1 MVENFHEA
9 TSKGRLISSGP
20 AIRSETGLAK
30 RFFGAHMNILRS
42 FSLAFAAFAAHSLL
56 AQTAI
61 AEVRDLPVGSTVTVR
76 GIVTNGSELGGIRY
90 VQDASAGI
98 AAFPGSG
105 STNGFN
111 PSLGADLT
119 VTGRLKLY
127 NGLLEIDPVLSFTV
141 HSNGNA
147 LPSAQQITPA
157 GINESTESELVRI
170 NGCSL
175 SNAGGTFAVG
185 NLSFT
190 SSGQSANIYLRSGHP
205 LIGTTIP
212 AGIIDLVGIVSQFS
226 SANPP
231 VGGYQLL
238 LRNSADLISSTSI
251 TIVGDVGQTSIL
263 PNGFTLNWNTN
274 LSGSARVRYGPTPS
288 MASIAAPTATGT
300 AHSAQLNGLLPASSY
315 YAQPYSVRGS
325 DTAFAPM
332 RLYSTASADPGSIRL
347 YFNKPV
353 DASVAL
359 GPVAINLG
367 SDLDDT
373 LKFYMDRA
381 VSTLDIAVYNT
392 TSSLLV
398 GAANDAKARGVQ
410 VRWIAEASNSN
421 SGLQNLSS
429 SIPVLYR
436 QNSLGSGMH
445 NKFVIVDADGGPG
458 AHLLT
463 GSCNFT
469 NAGLFL
475 DPNNLVIVND
485 MALARAYRME
495 FEEMW
500 GGSSA
505 LPNAANSRFGAQK
518 TDNTPHFFNVGGT
531 EVQSWFSPSDGT
543 TARISDALHTA
554 DESIEFAL
562 FSLTSSVLTD
572 ALIDM
577 QAEPGA
583 VVRGMVEEE
592 DMNMNTFNAL
602 LSAGVD
608 VRPDGASSALHHKY
622 AVVDRAATTSDPIV
636 ITGSHNWSFN
646 AETNND
652 ENTLIIHSASV
663 ADQFYQEWSA
673 RWTTAVG
680 MAEDMIAAREML
692 IWPNP
697 SSTELNIAFNALS
710 GNAEVQVLDALGR
723 VVLSTTMRST
733 QQLLDVR
740 NISPGLYSVVV
751 SDGSKRLTR
760 SFMRTP

>member
-1 MVENFHEA
+1 M
-9 TSKGRLISSGP
+9 K
-20 AIRSETGLAK
+20 
-30 RFFGAHMNILRS
+30 ILRS
-42 FSLAFAAFAAHSLL
+42 FSLAFAALVTHSLL

-61 AEVRDLPVGSTVTVR
+61 AEIRDLPEGSTVTVR
-76 GIVTNGSELGGIRY
+76 GIVTNGSEFGGIRY

-111 PSLGADLT
+111 PTPGADLT
-119 VTGRLKLY
+119 VSGRLKNY
-127 NGLLEIDPVLSFTV
+127 NGLLEIDPVLSFTL

-147 LPSAQQITPA
+147 LPNAQQITPS

-170 NGCSL
+170 NGCTL
-175 SNAGGTFAVG
+175 ANAGGSFGVG

-190 SSGQSANIYLRSGHP
+190 SSAQSANIYLRSGHP

-212 AGIIDLVGIVSQFS
+212 TGIVDLVGIVSQFS
-226 SANPP
+226 SGNPP

-238 LRNSADLISSTSI
+238 LRNSADLVTSTTI
-251 TIVGDVGQTSIL
+251 TIVGDVGQTAIL
-263 PNGFTLNWNTN
+263 PNGFTLNWSTN
-274 LSGSARVRYGPTPS
+274 LSGSARVRYGPTPAMGS
-288 MASIAAPTATGT
+288 LAAPTASGT
-300 AHSAQLNGLLPASSY
+300 AHSAQLNGLLPAIAY
-315 YAQPYSVRGS
+315 YAQPYSVQGS
-325 DTAFAPM
+325 DTAFAPV

-359 GPVAINLG
+359 GPVAIDLG
-367 SDLDDT
+367 SALDDT
-373 LKFYMDRA
+373 LKSYMDRA

-429 SIPVLYR
+429 GIPVQYR
-436 QNSLGSGMH
+436 ENALGSGMH

-485 MALARAYRME
+485 MALARAYRIE

-500 GGSSA
+500 GSSGA
-505 LPNAANSRFGAQK
+505 LPNVANSRFGAQK

-543 TARISDALHTA
+543 TARIADALHTA
-554 DESIEFAL
+554 DQSIEFAL
-562 FSLTSSVLTD
+562 FAFTSSVLSD

-577 QAEPGA
+577 QAVPGV
-583 VVRGMVEEE
+583 VVRGMIEEE
-592 DMNMNTFNAL
+592 DMNLNTFNAL
-602 LSAGVD
+602 LSGSID

-652 ENTLIIHSASV
+652 ENTLVIHSASV
-663 ADQFYQEWSA
+663 ADQFYQEWNA

-680 MAEDMIAAREML
+680 MAEPRIADRELML
-692 IWPNP
+692 WPNP
-697 SSTELNIAFNALS
+697 SSTELHIAFHDLA
-710 GNAEVQVLDALGR
+710 GYAELQVLDALGR
-723 VVLSTTMRST
+723 VALSTTMRST
-733 QQLLDVR
+733 QKVLDVR
-740 NISPGLYSVVV
+740 SLAPGLYSIVLN
-751 SDGSKRLTR
+751 DGTMRLTR
-760 SFMRTP
+760 SFLRTP

>member
-1 MVENFHEA
+1 MD
-9 TSKGRLISSGP
+9 
-20 AIRSETGLAK
+20 
-30 RFFGAHMNILRS
+30 ILRS

-98 AAFPGSG
+98 AVFPGSG

-111 PSLGADLT
+111 PSPGADLT

-127 NGLLEIDPVLSFTV
+127 NGLLEIDPVLSFTT

-147 LPSAQQITPA
+147 LPNAQQITPA

-175 SNAGGTFAVG
+175 SNAGGTFGVG

-190 SSGQSANIYLRSGHP
+190 NSGQSANIYLRSGHP

-226 SANPP
+226 SATPP

-238 LRNSADLISSTSI
+238 LRNSADLISSTTI
-251 TIVGDVGQTSIL
+251 TIVGDVGQTAIL

-274 LSGSARVRYGPTPS
+274 LSGSARVRYGSTPS
-288 MASIAAPTATGT
+288 MASLAAPTATGT
-300 AHSAQLNGLLPASSY
+300 VHNAQLNGLLPASAY
-315 YAQPYSVRGS
+315 YAQPYSVQGS
-325 DTAFAPM
+325 D
-332 RLYSTASADPGSIRL
+332 
-347 YFNKPV
+347 
-353 DASVAL
+353 
-359 GPVAINLG
+359 AIDLG

-373 LKFYMDRA
+373 LKSYMDRA

-410 VRWIAEASNSN
+410 VRWIAEGSNSN

-436 QNSLGSGMH
+436 ENSLGSGMH

-505 LPNAANSRFGAQK
+505 MPNAATSRFGAQK
-518 TDNTPHFFNVGGT
+518 TNNTPHFFNVGGT

-543 TARISDALHTA
+543 TARIADALHTA

-562 FSLTSSVLTD
+562 FAFTSSVLSD

-577 QAEPGA
+577 QAEPGV
-583 VVRGMVEEE
+583 VVRGMIEEE

-602 LSAGVD
+602 LNASID
-608 VRPDGASSALHHKY
+608 VRPDGASSFLHHKY

-652 ENTLIIHSASV
+652 ENTLIMHSASV
-663 ADQFYQEWSA
+663 ADQFYQEWNA

-680 MAEDMIAAREML
+680 MAEDLIAGRDL
-692 IWPNP
+692 LLWPNP
-697 SSTELNIAFNALS
+697 SSTELNIAFHALS
-710 GNAEVQVLDALGR
+710 GNAELQIFDALGR
-723 VVLSTTMRST
+723 EVLSTRMHST
-733 QQLLDVR
+733 RQVLDVR
-740 NISPGLYSVVV
+740 SLSPGLYTLVVN
-751 SDGSKRLTR
+751 DGTVRRSR
-760 SFMRTP
+760 SFLRTP

>member
-1 MVENFHEA
+1 
-9 TSKGRLISSGP
+9 
-20 AIRSETGLAK
+20 
-30 RFFGAHMNILRS
+30 MNILRS
-42 FSLAFAAFAAHSLL
+42 FSLAFAALAAHSLL

-61 AEVRDLPVGSTVTVR
+61 AEVRDLPSGSTVTVR
-76 GIVTNGSELGGIRY
+76 GIVTNGSEFGGIRY
-90 VQDASAGI
+90 LQDASAGI
-98 AAFPGSG
+98 AVFPGSG
-105 STNGFN
+105 SASGFN
-111 PSLGADLT
+111 ASPGADLT

-127 NGLLEIDPVLSFTV
+127 NGLLEIDPVLSFTL
-141 HSNGNA
+141 HSIGNA
-147 LPSAQQITPA
+147 LPNAQQITPS

-170 NGCSL
+170 NGCTL
-175 SNAGGTFAVG
+175 SNAGGSFGVG

-190 SSGQSANIYLRSGHP
+190 STGQSANIYLRGGHP

-212 AGIIDLVGIVSQFS
+212 TGIIDLVGIVSQFS
-226 SANPP
+226 SATPP

-238 LRNSADLISSTSI
+238 LRNSGDLITSTTI
-251 TIVGDVGQTSIL
+251 TIVGDVGQTAIL
-263 PNGFTLNWNTN
+263 PNSFTLNWNTN
-274 LSGSARVRYGPTPS
+274 LSGNARVRYGSTPS
-288 MASIAAPTATGT
+288 MGSLAAPTATGT
-300 AHSAQLNGLLPASSY
+300 AHSAQLNGLLPASAY
-315 YAQPYSVRGS
+315 YAQPYSVQGS
-325 DTAFAPM
+325 DTAFAPV
-332 RLYSTASADPGSIRL
+332 RLYSTASADPGNIRV

-353 DASVAL
+353 DGSVAL
-359 GPVAINLG
+359 GPVAIDLG

-373 LKFYMDRA
+373 LKAYMNRA

-429 SIPVLYR
+429 GIPVLYR
-436 QNSLGSGMH
+436 ENALGSGMH
-445 NKFVIVDADGGPG
+445 NKFVIVDADGGPS

-505 LPNAANSRFGAQK
+505 MPNAANSRFGAQK

-543 TARISDALHTA
+543 TARIADALHTA

-562 FSLTSSVLTD
+562 FAFTSSVLSD

-577 QAEPGA
+577 QAEPGV
-583 VVRGMVEEE
+583 VVRGMIEEE

-602 LSAGVD
+602 LSGSVD

-663 ADQFYQEWSA
+663 ADQYYQEWNA
-673 RWTTAVG
+673 RWTIAVG
-680 MAEDMIAAREML
+680 IAEDLIAQRELML
-692 IWPNP
+692 WPNP
-697 SSTELNIAFNALS
+697 SSTELNISFHGLA
-710 GNAEVQVLDALGR
+710 GNAELQVLDALGR
-723 VVLSTTMRST
+723 VVLSTQMRRT
-733 QQLLDVR
+733 HQVLDVR
-740 NISPGLYSVVV
+740 SLSPGLYSLVVN
-751 SDGSKRLTR
+751 DGTMRLAR
-760 SFMRTP
+760 SFLRTP